1 MTAVVEITVAG
12 NADAWSAIGL
22 HVVDNQAVVGG
33 IRLRFVDG
41 PPAVQSWT
49 LADLP
54 EPVTDIDGLA
64 TIAAVDSPAAPT
76 ANPTTAADH
85 PLGIVGFD
93 HLVVMTSSLERTCD
107 AIAAA
112 TGEPLKRI
120 REAGPIRQGFHRLGE
135 MIVEVVENAQVT
147 GSTAGFW
154 GFVWNVADLDAA
166 ADMLGAD
173 LLTPPKA
180 AVQPGRLIATVRS
193 SAGLGIPM
201 ALMTVPPPRGSHG

>member
-33 IRLRFVDG
+33 ILLRFVDG

-54 EPVTDIDGLA
+54 APVTDIDGLA
-64 TIAAVDSPAAPT
+64 TIAASEPPATPT
-76 ANPTTAADH
+76 VAADH

-147 GSTAGFW
+147 GNTAGFW

-166 ADMLGAD
+166 ADKLGAD
-173 LLTPPKA
+173 VLTPPKT

-193 SAGLGIPM
+193 SAGLEIPM